1 MFKRAAVL
9 ASIVVALMLAAS
21 ASASASASAAG
32 AAAASSRS
40 APRATA
46 AGSAPHRTAPGQA
59 QPPAGSFAQR
69 SNVPGLSS
77 ARYAQSFVVRRGSRL
92 YVAGRPFRFT
102 GANAESLGL
111 RNYGPILSVG
121 QRLGS
126 ERYPTR
132 YEIDDVLATLHELG
146 ATVVRAQTIGDT
158 IGCRLCIEP
167 SLGKFNPRAFHEMDM
182 VLAEARLYGI
192 KIIGEFGGDAN
203 GTEPYGPPKPG
214 ALVGNAST
222 DWYCVWNHVS
232 QAACPTQTFE
242 NPRLLHDYERHMR
255 AVLDHVNPYTG
266 LAYKN
271 DPTIAGWVD
280 GNNLWLLNKTP
291 LPRFEG
297 WLSKVS
303 HYFKSIDHKQL
314 FIDISAAGADYL
326 PPADTFGLG
335 PNLGP
340 GPAAAVL
347 HIPGVDVYG
356 QEWYPKD
363 FSALDPSD
371 PAATQLHVN
380 AHAVAAAHKVYA
392 TIEFGW
398 DHGNDTTRSV
408 LRRFLAGLA
417 ADRDVS
423 GELFWELVGHASGH
437 GWLPIPADERCRPT
451 CKGLVEDG
459 SWWALY
465 YTGIRTDWNTAAD
478 MAARA
483 QILRAAAYRI
493 DGFSHT
499 PPHERPP
506 APIITSTS
514 GGRVL
519 FEGSAGA
526 PRYSVQKLS
535 GSRWLTRCHGCTTDA
550 DDGWVDPARD
560 NGERC
565 YRVIALNLAGRPS
578 APSAPA
584 GAGCPGMRHRTATAA
599 DASTHW
605 VGSWGAPADRPG
617 PLAAAI
623 PDFSGTGGLTVR
635 DVVHTTLGGPELRVR
650 LSNVFGSHAVTF
662 TDVRVAV
669 ATGSAR
675 PTTVA
680 GSSRRVRFA
689 GSERVTVPAGAEV
702 ASDPVDLP
710 VRAGQNLA
718 ISIYAPAASG
728 TATVAGSLN
737 HTNYIS
743 GPGDATAATA
753 AASFPV
759 TTSAWY
765 WIDGVDVAP
774 RAPGAGAVVALGDSI
789 TAGFDSTEN
798 ANVDWLDLLAD
809 RLRAAHTPPPLS
821 VLNEGISG
829 NNLHESSPCF
839 GQSGLARMQRDV
851 FEQPG
856 VRDVIVDE
864 GVNDIT
870 HPHEP
875 TSAPLYQCLAH
886 RAISAAGMIADFKL
900 AIARIHAHH
909 LKAIG
914 VTLSPFGRY
923 AYWTPAVE
931 AERQQINHWIRTSH
945 AFDGVIDFDRV
956 LRDPNHPAWLNP
968 RYDSGDG
975 LHPNNAGH
983 AAMAASI
990 PLSLFA
996 GS

>member
-1 MFKRAAVL
+1 MFKRLALLLSFLALSLAFAAPGY
-9 ASIVVALMLAAS
+9 AAS
-21 ASASASASAAG
+21 G
-32 AAAASSRS
+32 PHRSS
-40 APRATA
+40 PA
-46 AGSAPHRTAPGQA
+46 AGSL
-59 QPPAGSFAQR
+59 AQR
-69 SNVPGLSS
+69 SNVPGITS
-77 ARYAQSFVVRRGSRL
+77 ARYANSFVTRRGSRL

-121 QRLGS
+121 QRTGS
-126 ERYPTR
+126 ERYATK
-132 YEIDDVLATLHELG
+132 YEIEDVLATLHEMG

-158 IGCRLCIEP
+158 IGCRLCLEP
-167 SLGKFNPRAFHEMDM
+167 SLGTFNPRAFRELDL
-182 VLAEARLYGI
+182 VIAQARLYGI
-192 KIIGEFGGDAN
+192 KLIGEFSGDAN
-203 GTEPYGPPKPG
+203 GTEPYGPPTPG

-222 DWYCVWNHVS
+222 DWYCVWNHIS
-232 QAACPTQTFE
+232 KAACPTQTFE

-255 AVLDHVNPYTG
+255 AVLNHVNPYTG

-280 GNNLWLLNKTP
+280 GNNLWLLNQTP
-291 LPRFEG
+291 LPKFES

-340 GPAAAVL
+340 GPAASVL
-347 HIPGVDVYG
+347 RIPGVDVYG
-356 QEWYPKD
+356 EEWYPKD
-363 FSALDPSD
+363 FPALDPSD
-371 PAATQLHVN
+371 PAANQLHVN
-380 AHAVAAAHKVYA
+380 AHAVAALHKVYA

-398 DHGNDTTRSV
+398 DHGNYATQPI
-408 LRRFLAGLA
+408 LRRFLAGVA

-423 GELFWELVGHASGH
+423 GELFWELVGHSSGH
-437 GWLPIPADERCRPT
+437 GWLPIPADERCSPT

-465 YTGIRTDWNTAAD
+465 YTGLRTDWNTAAD
-478 MAARA
+478 MGARA
-483 QILRAAAYRI
+483 QSLRAAAYRI
-493 DGFSHT
+493 DGFKHT

-506 APIITSTS
+506 APVITSTG

-526 PRYSVQKLS
+526 PRYSVQQLH
-535 GSRWLTRCHGCTTDA
+535 GGRWVTRCHGCTTDA
-550 DDGWVDPARD
+550 DDGWVQRGHGAD
-560 NGERC
+560 C
-565 YRVIALNLAGRPS
+565 YRVIALNLAGRASSPS
-578 APSAPA
+578 TPA
-584 GAGCPGMRHRTATAA
+584 GAGCPRARPRFALAAATGPR
-599 DASTHW
+599 W
-605 VGSWGAPADRPG
+605 VGSWSAPPVRPG
-617 PLAAAI
+617 PLSSGV
-623 PDFSGTGGLTVR
+623 PDFAGTGGLTVR
-635 DVVHTTLGGPELRVR
+635 DVVHTTLGGPELRIR

-669 ATGSAR
+669 ATGSAL
-675 PTTVA
+675 PTTAA
-680 GSSRRVRFA
+680 GSSRRVRFGGA
-689 GSERVTVPAGAEV
+689 QQVTVPAESEV
-702 ASDPVDLP
+702 ASDPVKLP

-718 ISIYAPAASG
+718 ISIYAPASTG
-728 TATVAGSLN
+728 TVTGAGSLN

-743 GPGDATAATA
+743 GPGDATAATTA
-753 AASFPV
+753 AAFPV
-759 TTSAWY
+759 QSPAWY

-774 RAPGAGAVVALGDSI
+774 RDSDAGAIVALGDSI

-809 RLRAAHTPPPLS
+809 RLRARHTSPPLS

-839 GQSGLARMQRDV
+839 GQSGLARLQRDV
-851 FEQPG
+851 FEQPS

-875 TSAPLYQCLAH
+875 SSAPLYECLAH
-886 RAISAAGMIADFKL
+886 RPISAAGMIADYRQ
-900 AIARIHAHH
+900 AISRIHAHH

-923 AYWTPAVE
+923 AFWTPAIE
-931 AERQQINHWIRTSH
+931 AERLQINHWIRTSH

-956 LRDPNHPAWLNP
+956 LRDRTDHAWLNP

-975 LHPNNAGH
+975 LHPNDAGH
-983 AAMAASI
+983 AAMAAAI